1 MNTKFILPAT
11 FALTVHAFVL
21 FGLPGKRPNAIPPSD
36 GKVKV
41 TPDRTIG
48 VEPDDPL
55 PPTGDD
61 EFPAPSGTAE
71 KAVTRL
77 PDIPVVNPPPG
88 VITIPAITAIHG
100 DPEATTIPVGWTIP
114 RSGKNPSAEVINLI
128 DLDRV
133 PRARLQ
139 PAPVYPFE
147 MRKNRVEGTV
157 VVEFLVDRDGN
168 VYRAAVL
175 SATTPGFEEAALRAV
190 AKWRF
195 EPGYRSGRRVRFRMS
210 VPLVFRIGDE

>member
-21 FGLPGKRPNAIPPSD
+21 FGLSGKRPNVIPPPE
-36 GKVKV
+36 GKVKL
-41 TPDRTIG
+41 TPERTIG

-55 PPTGDD
+55 PATGDD
-61 EFPAPSGTAE
+61 EFPSPPGTAE

-88 VITIPAITAIHG
+88 VITIPVITAIDG
-100 DPEATTIPVGWTIP
+100 DPEATTIPVGWTMP
-114 RSGKNPSAEVINLI
+114 RTDKNHSVEVINSI

-139 PAPVYPFE
+139 TPPIYPADL
-147 MRKNRVEGTV
+147 RHNRVEGTV

-168 VYRAAVL
+168 VYHATVL
-175 SATTPGFEEAALRAV
+175 SVTTPGFEEAALRAV
-190 AKWRF
+190 VKWKF

-210 VPLVFRIGDE
+210 VPLVFRIADE